1 MSSFL
6 DDLVDIGS
14 SIFGGE
20 GLGASLARTALAG
33 YALSE
38 ITNSLKPEDAKDAAK
53 DPTNAAAVDKGVR
66 QQVDAS
72 TDNTVPVVYGKAF
85 TGGRI
90 FDAWMTPDATT
101 MYFALAIS
109 EVTRTT
115 TLNGEQLGRVKFEA
129 VYWNNS
135 RVVFDID
142 HTTVL
147 SLYDESSGSTVDL
160 GGMADASGGLIKIYL
175 YNDGSR
181 YSTITTD
188 RWSPGSP
195 YPSGQAWAMNVM
207 PNWTPTHTAD
217 NLVFAIVK
225 VVYNKDKN
233 VTGLGDL
240 KFHVNNPLNNPGDVL
255 IDYMTNT
262 RYGAGITYE
271 DIFNA

>member
-1 MSSFL
+1 MSFL

-14 SIFGGE
+14 SVFGGE

-72 TDNTVPVVYGKAF
+72 TDNSVPVVYGKAF
-85 TGGRI
+85 TGGKI
-90 FDAWMTPDATT
+90 FDAYMTPDGTT
-101 MYFALAIS
+101 MFFALAIS
-109 EVTRTT
+109 EVTRQFSN
-115 TLNGEQLGRVKFEA
+115 NGESLGQIKFEG

-135 RVVFDID
+135 RVIFDID
-142 HTTVL
+142 NTTVL
-147 SLYDESSGSTVDL
+147 GLYDEGSGSTVDL
-160 GGMADASGGLIKIYL
+160 GGMVDPSGGLIKIYL
-175 YNDGSR
+175 YNQGSR
-181 YSTITTD
+181 YSTIPTD

-195 YPSGQAWAMNVM
+195 YPSGLAYAYNVM
-207 PNWTPTHTAD
+207 PNWTPNHLCND
-217 NLVFAIVK
+217 LVFAIVR

-255 IDYMTNT
+255 LDYMTNT
-262 RYGAGITYE
+262 RYGAGITLE

>member
-1 MSSFL
+1 MSFL

-14 SIFGGE
+14 SVFGGE
-20 GLGASLARTALAG
+20 GIGASLARTALAG

-72 TDNTVPVVYGKAF
+72 TDNSVPVVYGKAF
-85 TGGRI
+85 TGGKI
-90 FDAWMTPDATT
+90 FDAYMTPDGTT
-101 MYFALAIS
+101 MFFALAIS
-109 EVTRTT
+109 EVTRQFSNSGEF
-115 TLNGEQLGRVKFEA
+115 LNQIKFEG

-135 RVVFDID
+135 RVVFDVD
-142 HTTVL
+142 NTTVL
-147 SLYDESSGSTVDL
+147 SLYDEGSGSTVDL
-160 GGMADASGGLIKIYL
+160 GGMVDPSGGLIKIYL
-175 YNDGSR
+175 YNQGSR

-195 YPSGQAWAMNVM
+195 YPSGLAYAYNVM
-207 PNWTPTHTAD
+207 PHWTNRHTCD
-217 NLVFAIVK
+217 DLVFAIVR

-240 KFHVNNPLNNPGDVL
+240 KFNVNNPLNNPGDVL
-255 IDYMTNT
+255 LDYMTNT
-262 RYGAGITYE
+262 RYGAGITLE